1 MIEDSLRRFDGV
13 TYRLIA
19 WVIMPNHLHLLLE
32 PIKGAKLAD
41 IMQRLKSYTSHEANR
56 MLGRRGHFWNKEYFD
71 RYIRDGNHFAKAL
84 RYIEM
89 NPVKAGLCE
98 RPEDWRFGSARHR
111 ER

>member
-1 MIEDSLRRFDGV
+1 MLKFDGV
-13 TYRLIA
+13 TYKLFA
-19 WVIMPNHLHLLLE
+19 WVIMPNHAHLLLV
-32 PIKGAKLAD
+32 PLNGAKVSA

-56 MLGRRGHFWNKEYFD
+56 ILGRRGHFWNKEYFD

-98 RPEDWRFGSARHR
+98 APEEWRFGSARRR